1 MKLADYLPEVPKMA
15 AQMGKLGSQIDIF
28 NDLLLNKSA
37 GDTGS
42 GPTFGVDYIV
52 NTYVR
57 NQLAYRKQ
65 LIQDLQTIAYTVE
78 ELRAPILHITG
89 EVFRRGIKFEP
100 IKENPDP
107 KQLNRL
113 KKFMDDCNLFDQG
126 LEEVLRQF
134 HWDLNTVDD
143 AFIYF
148 AKEYYDAGDKKLR
161 SRVTEIRR
169 INPALIEFDLD
180 ETGLPKNSHFFCPI
194 HREKITQVPAEC
206 DEEKCDQEK
215 QPAMYRYLYRTE
227 VHYFLDSEIVHLSKF
242 NPTETYGWSPILT
255 IFEKALTLIGM
266 DRNLYRYFFERKVPA
281 SMVMVT
287 TDDPESLKREREALA
302 ARTRQDPNYIPMIA
316 VSSRT
321 NRGRVDMVR
330 LFHTLQEMD
339 YLPVRAEIRE
349 RVSAVYGVSPVW
361 QGAPDSFGG
370 LTQQTSQLT
379 VMSRVVERDQR
390 QIMEKVFPSI
400 LNNFGITDY
409 TLVLPNPE
417 EKAEATRIAQS
428 QQKSAIA
435 QQLLNMGFDVK
446 LKDNDV
452 SISDI
457 DFLVG
462 GEPVPTA
469 KLQGEQQA
477 LALEQAE
484 QQAAMQEAMMK
495 QQAEGG
501 GEEGEEAAEGGGEEA
516 AEGGGEEEGEIPIEG
531 SMEKAV
537 TDVPERIANLNT
549 AVPRGKQNIEKT
561 IPTSQRKFQGRMGG
575 ITPDHNDKTPLEERD
590 IEDYMETRERKAEDR
605 AFGLTETSTWID
617 SLADQGYAYPIIK
630 EVSSNGQ
637 QVWFANN
644 GEEYVGNL
652 TGTGVDKIQKAYFG
666 NPVFSDVGGK
676 KPLGEAYTS
685 ETGDGT
691 SKAKAEDVSRYT
703 PEELKNLID
712 DEEDD

>member
-1 MKLADYLPEVPKMA
+1 MKLGDYLPEVPEMA
-15 AQMGKLGSQIDIF
+15 KTMGQLGSQIDIF
-28 NDLLLNKSA
+28 NDMMLNKAA

-65 LIQDLQTIAYTVE
+65 LIQDLQTVAYTAE

-89 EVFRRGIKFEP
+89 EVFRRGIQFEP
-100 IKENPDP
+100 TVENPDNS
-107 KQLNRL
+107 QLDRIKEFL
-113 KKFMDDCNLFDQG
+113 DDCNVFDQG

-134 HWDLNTVDD
+134 HWDMNTVDD
-143 AFIYF
+143 AFLYF
-148 AKEYYDAGDKKLR
+148 SKEYYDSGDGKLR

-194 HREKITQVPAEC
+194 HREQITEKPDTC
-206 DEEKCDQEK
+206 PEEKCEQQM

-266 DRNLYRYFFERKVPA
+266 DRNLYRYFFERKMPA

-302 ARTRQDPNYIPMIA
+302 AKTRQDPNYIPMIA

-349 RVSAVYGVSPVW
+349 RVAAIWGVAPMW

-379 VMSRVVERDQR
+379 VMGRVVERDQR
-390 QIMEKVFPSI
+390 QIMEKIFPAI
-400 LNNFGITDY
+400 LDNFGITDWKM
-409 TLVLPNPE
+409 VLLNPE

-428 QQKSAIA
+428 QQKAAIA
-435 QQLLNMGFDVK
+435 AQMLNMGFDVK
-446 LKDNDV
+446 LKGNEVAIDEL
-452 SISDI
+452 
-457 DFLVG
+457 DFLVT

-469 KLQGEQQA
+469 RLQGEQQA
-477 LALEQAE
+477 LQLEAAE
-484 QQAAMQEAMMK
+484 QQAAQQEAMMDMQQEQ
-495 QQAEGG
+495 QQAGGEAGG
-501 GEEGEEAAEGGGEEA
+501 GEAPEEQAPQEEDDD
-516 AEGGGEEEGEIPIEG
+516 EG
-531 SMEKAV
+531 SQEEPVEKS
-537 TDVPERIANLNT
+537 VPDT
-549 AVPRGKQNIEKT
+549 PRGFENIESKN
-561 IPTSQRKFQGRMGG
+561 IKN
-575 ITPDHNDKTPLEERD
+575 PDL
-590 IEDYMETRERKAEDR
+590 RKAT
-605 AFGLTETSTWID
+605 LTSTWID
-617 SLADQGYAYPIIK
+617 SLSDQGYAYPIIK
-630 EVSSNGQ
+630 QVSPNGQ
-637 QVWFANN
+637 QIWFSNG
-644 GEEYVGNL
+644 GEEFVGNL
-652 TGTGVDKIQKAYFG
+652 TGTGIDRIAKAYFG
-666 NPVFSDVGGK
+666 NPVFSEVGGK
-676 KPLGEAYTS
+676 KPLTDAYTGES
-685 ETGDGT
+685 GDGT
-691 SKAKAEDVSRYT
+691 SKPKAVNVER
-703 PEELKNLID
+703 ID
-712 DEEDD
+712 DEDDD

>member
-1 MKLADYLPEVPKMA
+1 MKLGDYLPEVPEMA
-15 AQMGKLGSQIDIF
+15 KQMGQLGSQMEIF
-28 NDLLLNKSA
+28 NDLMLNKAA

-65 LIQDLQTIAYTVE
+65 LIQDLQTVAYTAE

-89 EVFRRGIKFEP
+89 EVFRRGIQFEP
-100 IKENPDP
+100 TVENPDES
-107 KQLNRL
+107 QLNRL
-113 KKFMDDCNLFDQG
+113 KEFMDDCNVFDQG

-143 AFIYF
+143 AFLYF

-194 HREKITQVPAEC
+194 HREQIKESPEDCPAEDC
-206 DEEKCDQEK
+206 EQKM

-266 DRNLYRYFFERKVPA
+266 DRNLYRYFFERKMPA

-302 ARTRQDPNYIPMIA
+302 AKTRQDPNYIPMIA

-349 RVSAVYGVSPVW
+349 RVSAIWGVSPMW
-361 QGAPDSFGG
+361 QGAPDNFGG
-370 LTQQTSQLT
+370 LSQQTAQLT
-379 VMSRVVERDQR
+379 VMGRVVERDQR
-390 QIMEKVFPSI
+390 QITEKIFPSI
-400 LNNFGITDY
+400 LSNFGITDWK
-409 TLVLPNPE
+409 LVLPNPE

-428 QQKSAIA
+428 QQRAAIA
-435 QQLLNMGFDVK
+435 QQMLTMGFDVQ
-446 LKDNDV
+446 LKGNK
-452 SISDI
+452 IGI
-457 DFLVG
+457 DDLDFIVT
-462 GEPVPTA
+462 GEAVPTA
-469 KLQGEQQA
+469 KLAGEQQA

-484 QQAAMQEAMMK
+484 QQAAMQEAMMEQ
-495 QQAEGG
+495 QQAGG
-501 GEEGEEAAEGGGEEA
+501 GEEGVEEAPPEEVPV
-516 AEGGGEEEGEIPIEG
+516 EN
-531 SMEKAV
+531 AV
-537 TDVPERIANLNT
+537 TDIPERIANIES
-549 AVPRGKQNIEKT
+549 KNIKN
-561 IPTSQRKFQGRMGG
+561 
-575 ITPDHNDKTPLEERD
+575 PDL
-590 IEDYMETRERKAEDR
+590 RKA
-605 AFGLTETSTWID
+605 TTTSTWID
-617 SLADQGYAYPIIK
+617 SLSDQGYSFPIIK
-630 EVSSNGQ
+630 QISPDGQ
-637 QVWFANN
+637 HIWFSNN
-644 GEEYVGNL
+644 GEDYTGNL
-652 TGTGVDKIQKAYFG
+652 SGTGVDKIEKAYFG
-666 NPVFSDVGGK
+666 NPVSSEVGGK
-676 KPLGEAYTS
+676 KPLSDAYTA

-691 SKAKAEDVSRYT
+691 SKPKAVDVS
-703 PEELKNLID
+703 ED
-712 DEEDD
+712 EDD

>member
-1 MKLADYLPEVPKMA
+1 MKLGDYLPEVPEMA
-15 AQMGKLGSQIDIF
+15 KSMGKLGSQIDMF
-28 NDLLLNKSA
+28 GDMMELSKAA

-65 LIQDLQTIAYTVE
+65 LIQDLQTVAYTCE
-78 ELRAPILHITG
+78 ELRAPIMHITG
-89 EVFRRGIKFEP
+89 EVFRRGIEFEP
-100 IKENPDP
+100 LKEDPDES
-107 KQLNRL
+107 QLDRL
-113 KKFMDDCNLFDQG
+113 KEFLDDCNVFDQG

-143 AFIYF
+143 AFLYF
-148 AKEYYDAGDKKLR
+148 AKEYYDGGDGKLT

-194 HREKITQVPAEC
+194 HREQIKESPEEC
-206 DEEKCDQEK
+206 PEEDCKQTL

-227 VHYFLDSEIVHLSKF
+227 VHYFLDTEIVHLSKF

-266 DRNLYRYFFERKVPA
+266 DRNLYRYFFERKMPA

-302 ARTRQDPNYIPMIA
+302 AKTRQDPNYIPMIA

-349 RVSAVYGVSPVW
+349 RVSAIYGVSPVF

-370 LTQQTSQLT
+370 LTQQTLQLT

-390 QIMEKVFPSI
+390 QIMEKIFGAIVD
-400 LNNFGITDY
+400 NFGITDFKM
-409 TLVLPNPE
+409 VLPNPE

-428 QQKSAIA
+428 QQRAAIA
-435 QQLLNMGFDVK
+435 AQMLNMGFDVVLNGNK
-446 LKDNDV
+446 LK
-452 SISDI
+452 I
-457 DFLVG
+457 DELDFVVTG
-462 GEPVPTA
+462 DAVPTA

-477 LALEQAE
+477 LQLEQLE
-484 QQAAMQEAMMK
+484 QQAAQQQAMMEMQQ
-495 QQAEGG
+495 QQASAPPE
-501 GEEGEEAAEGGGEEA
+501 
-516 AEGGGEEEGEIPIEG
+516 EEEGGADVDDRIPEEEDDETG
-531 SMEKAV
+531 SREVPVENAV
-537 TDVPERIANLNT
+537 TDIPERIANIES
-549 AVPRGKQNIEKT
+549 KNIKNPEL
-561 IPTSQRKFQGRMGG
+561 RKGV
-575 ITPDHNDKTPLEERD
+575 T
-590 IEDYMETRERKAEDR
+590 
-605 AFGLTETSTWID
+605 TSTWID
-617 SLADQGYAYPIIK
+617 SLAEQGYQFPIIK
-630 EVSSNGQ
+630 EVSADGRQIWFSNG
-637 QVWFANN
+637 

-652 TGTGVDKIQKAYFG
+652 GGSGINNIEKAYFG
-666 NPVFSDVGGK
+666 NPVFSEAGGK
-676 KPLGEAYTS
+676 KYIGDQYQYES
-685 ETGDGT
+685 GDGS
-691 SKAKAEDVSRYT
+691 SKPKAVNVERH
-703 PEELKNLID
+703 D
-712 DEEDD
+712 DEDDD

>member
-1 MKLADYLPEVPKMA
+1 MKLGDYLPEVPEMA
-15 AQMGKLGSQIDIF
+15 KSMGRLGSQIDMF
-28 NDLLLNKSA
+28 GDMMELSKAA

-65 LIQDLQTIAYTVE
+65 LIQDLQTVAYTCE
-78 ELRAPILHITG
+78 ELRAPIMHITG
-89 EVFRRGIKFEP
+89 EVFRRGIEFEP
-100 IKENPDP
+100 LKEDPDES
-107 KQLNRL
+107 QLDRL
-113 KKFMDDCNLFDQG
+113 KEFLDDCNVFDQG

-143 AFIYF
+143 AFLYF
-148 AKEYYDAGDKKLR
+148 AKEYYDGGDGKLT

-194 HREKITQVPAEC
+194 HREQIKESPEEC
-206 DEEKCDQEK
+206 PEEDCKQTL

-227 VHYFLDSEIVHLSKF
+227 VHYFLDTEIVHLSKF

-266 DRNLYRYFFERKVPA
+266 DRNLYRYFFERKMPA

-302 ARTRQDPNYIPMIA
+302 AKTRQDPNYIPMIA

-349 RVSAVYGVSPVW
+349 RVSAIYGVSPVF

-370 LTQQTSQLT
+370 LTQQTLQLT

-390 QIMEKVFPSI
+390 QIMEKIFGAIVD
-400 LNNFGITDY
+400 NFGITDFKM
-409 TLVLPNPE
+409 VLPNPE

-428 QQKSAIA
+428 QQRAAIA
-435 QQLLNMGFDVK
+435 AQMLNMGFDVVLNGNK
-446 LKDNDV
+446 LK
-452 SISDI
+452 I
-457 DFLVG
+457 DELDFVVTG
-462 GEPVPTA
+462 DAVPTA

-477 LALEQAE
+477 LQLEQLE
-484 QQAAMQEAMMK
+484 QQAAQQQAMMEMQQ
-495 QQAEGG
+495 QQASAPPE
-501 GEEGEEAAEGGGEEA
+501 
-516 AEGGGEEEGEIPIEG
+516 EEEGGADADDRIPEEEDDETG
-531 SMEKAV
+531 SREVPVENAV
-537 TDVPERIANLNT
+537 TDIPERIANIES
-549 AVPRGKQNIEKT
+549 KNIKN
-561 IPTSQRKFQGRMGG
+561 PDLRKGV
-575 ITPDHNDKTPLEERD
+575 T
-590 IEDYMETRERKAEDR
+590 
-605 AFGLTETSTWID
+605 TSTWID
-617 SLADQGYAYPIIK
+617 SLADQGYQFPIIK
-630 EVSSNGQ
+630 EVSADGRQIWFSNG
-637 QVWFANN
+637 

-652 TGTGVDKIQKAYFG
+652 GGSGINNIEKAYFG
-666 NPVFSDVGGK
+666 NPVFSEAGGK
-676 KPLGEAYTS
+676 KYIGDQYQYES
-685 ETGDGT
+685 GDGS
-691 SKAKAEDVSRYT
+691 SKPKAVNVERH
-703 PEELKNLID
+703 D
-712 DEEDD
+712 DEDDD

>member
-1 MKLADYLPEVPKMA
+1 MKLGEYLPEVPEMA
-15 AQMGKLGSQIDIF
+15 KSMGKLGSQIDMF
-28 NDLLLNKSA
+28 GDMMELSKAA

-65 LIQDLQTIAYTVE
+65 LIQDLQTVAYTCE
-78 ELRAPILHITG
+78 ELRAPIMHITG
-89 EVFRRGIKFEP
+89 EVFRRGIEFEP
-100 IKENPDP
+100 LKEDPDESQLDRIKLFLE
-107 KQLNRL
+107 
-113 KKFMDDCNLFDQG
+113 DCNVFDQG

-143 AFIYF
+143 AFLYF
-148 AKEYYDAGDKKLR
+148 AKEYYDGGDGKLT

-194 HREKITQVPAEC
+194 HREQIKESPEEC
-206 DEEKCDQEK
+206 PEEDCKQTL

-227 VHYFLDSEIVHLSKF
+227 VHYFLDTEIVHLSKF

-266 DRNLYRYFFERKVPA
+266 DRNLYRYFFERKMPA

-302 ARTRQDPNYIPMIA
+302 AKTRQDPNYIPMIA

-349 RVSAVYGVSPVW
+349 RVSAIYGVSPVF

-370 LTQQTSQLT
+370 LTQQTLQLT

-390 QIMEKVFPSI
+390 QIMEKIFGAIVD
-400 LNNFGITDY
+400 NFGITDFKM
-409 TLVLPNPE
+409 VLPNPE

-428 QQKSAIA
+428 QQRAAIA
-435 QQLLNMGFDVK
+435 NQMLNMGFDVALNGNK
-446 LKDNDV
+446 LKIDELDFVV
-452 SISDI
+452 SGDA
-457 DFLVG
+457 
-462 GEPVPTA
+462 VPTA

-484 QQAAMQEAMMK
+484 MQVAQAQAMQEM
-495 QQAEGG
+495 QAEQAGQ
-501 GEEGEEAAEGGGEEA
+501 EAGQEA
-516 AEGGGEEEGEIPIEG
+516 PQEQGTDEMPKDENPEEEGSREEPIEN
-531 SMEKAV
+531 AV
-537 TDVPERIANLNT
+537 TDIPERIANIES
-549 AVPRGKQNIEKT
+549 KNIKN
-561 IPTSQRKFQGRMGG
+561 PDLRKGV
-575 ITPDHNDKTPLEERD
+575 T
-590 IEDYMETRERKAEDR
+590 
-605 AFGLTETSTWID
+605 TSTWID
-617 SLADQGYAYPIIK
+617 SLAEQGYQFPIIK
-630 EVSSNGQ
+630 EVSADGRQIWFSNG
-637 QVWFANN
+637 

-652 TGTGVDKIQKAYFG
+652 GGSGINNIEKAYFG
-666 NPVFSDVGGK
+666 NPVFSEAGGK
-676 KPLGEAYTS
+676 KYVGDQYQYES
-685 ETGDGT
+685 GDGS
-691 SKAKAEDVSRYT
+691 SKPKAVNVERY
-703 PEELKNLID
+703 D
-712 DEEDD
+712 DEDDD

>member
-1 MKLADYLPEVPKMA
+1 MKLGDYLPEVPEMA
-15 AQMGKLGSQIDIF
+15 KTMGQLGSQIDIF
-28 NDLLLNKSA
+28 NDVMLNKAA

-65 LIQDLQTIAYTVE
+65 LIQDLQTVAYTAE

-89 EVFRRGIKFEP
+89 EVFRRGIQFEP
-100 IKENPDP
+100 TVENPDDS
-107 KQLNRL
+107 QLDRIKEFL
-113 KKFMDDCNLFDQG
+113 DDCNVFDQG

-134 HWDLNTVDD
+134 HWDMNTVDD
-143 AFIYF
+143 AFLYF
-148 AKEYYDAGDKKLR
+148 SKEYYDAGDGKLR

-194 HREKITQVPAEC
+194 HREQIKESPEEC
-206 DEEKCDQEK
+206 PEENCEQKM

-266 DRNLYRYFFERKVPA
+266 DRNLYRYFFERKMPA

-302 ARTRQDPNYIPMIA
+302 AKTRQDPNYIPMIA

-349 RVSAVYGVSPVW
+349 RVAAIWGVAPMW

-379 VMSRVVERDQR
+379 VMGRVVERDQR
-390 QIMEKVFPSI
+390 QIMEKVFPA
-400 LNNFGITDY
+400 LLDNFGVTDWKM
-409 TLVLPNPE
+409 VLPNPE

-428 QQKSAIA
+428 QQKAAIA
-435 QQLLNMGFDVK
+435 QQMLGMGFDVK
-446 LKDNDV
+446 LKGNELKIDDL
-452 SISDI
+452 
-457 DFLVG
+457 DFLIS
-462 GEPVPTA
+462 GEAVPTA
-469 KLQGEQQA
+469 KLAGEQQA

-484 QQAAMQEAMMK
+484 QQAAQQEAMMEQA
-495 QQAEGG
+495 QQQ
-501 GEEGEEAAEGGGEEA
+501 AAEGGGEEA
-516 AEGGGEEEGEIPIEG
+516 PPEEAPPEEGSQEVPIEN
-531 SMEKAV
+531 AV
-537 TDVPERIANLNT
+537 TDIPERIANIES
-549 AVPRGKQNIEKT
+549 KNIKNPELKKSVT
-561 IPTSQRKFQGRMGG
+561 
-575 ITPDHNDKTPLEERD
+575 
-590 IEDYMETRERKAEDR
+590 
-605 AFGLTETSTWID
+605 TSTWID
-617 SLADQGYAYPIIK
+617 SLSDQGYQFPIIK
-630 EVSSNGQ
+630 QISPDGQ
-637 QVWFANN
+637 QVWFSNN

-652 TGTGVDKIQKAYFG
+652 SGTGVEKIEKAYFG
-666 NPVFSDVGGK
+666 NPVFSEAGGK
-676 KPLGEAYTS
+676 KYYSDAYTGES
-685 ETGDGT
+685 GDGT
-691 SKAKAEDVSRYT
+691 SKPKAVNVERY
-703 PEELKNLID
+703 D
-712 DEEDD
+712 DEDDD

>member
-1 MKLADYLPEVPKMA
+1 MKLGDYLPEVPEMA
-15 AQMGKLGSQIDIF
+15 KSMGKLGSQIDMF
-28 NDLLLNKSA
+28 GDMMELSKAA

-65 LIQDLQTIAYTVE
+65 LIQDLQTVAYTCE
-78 ELRAPILHITG
+78 ELRAPIMHITG
-89 EVFRRGIKFEP
+89 EVFRRGIEFEP
-100 IKENPDP
+100 LKEDPDES
-107 KQLNRL
+107 QLDRL
-113 KKFMDDCNLFDQG
+113 KEFLDDCNVFDQG

-143 AFIYF
+143 AFLYF
-148 AKEYYDAGDKKLR
+148 AKEYYDGGDGKLT

-194 HREKITQVPAEC
+194 HREQIKESPEEC
-206 DEEKCDQEK
+206 PEEDCKQTL

-227 VHYFLDSEIVHLSKF
+227 VHYFLDTEIVHLSKF

-266 DRNLYRYFFERKVPA
+266 DRNLYRYFFERKMPA

-302 ARTRQDPNYIPMIA
+302 AKTRQDPNYIPMIA

-349 RVSAVYGVSPVW
+349 RVSAIYGVSPVF

-370 LTQQTSQLT
+370 LTQQTLQLT

-390 QIMEKVFPSI
+390 QIMEKIFGAIVD
-400 LNNFGITDY
+400 NFGITDFKM
-409 TLVLPNPE
+409 VLPNPE

-428 QQKSAIA
+428 QQRAAIA
-435 QQLLNMGFDVK
+435 AQMLNMGFDVVLNGNK
-446 LKDNDV
+446 LK
-452 SISDI
+452 I
-457 DFLVG
+457 DELDFVVTG
-462 GEPVPTA
+462 DAVPTA

-477 LALEQAE
+477 LQLEQLE
-484 QQAAMQEAMMK
+484 QQAAQQQAMMEMQQ
-495 QQAEGG
+495 QQASAPPE
-501 GEEGEEAAEGGGEEA
+501 
-516 AEGGGEEEGEIPIEG
+516 EEEGGADADDRIPEEEDDETG
-531 SMEKAV
+531 SREVPVENAV
-537 TDVPERIANLNT
+537 TDIPERIANIES
-549 AVPRGKQNIEKT
+549 KNIKNPEL
-561 IPTSQRKFQGRMGG
+561 RKGV
-575 ITPDHNDKTPLEERD
+575 T
-590 IEDYMETRERKAEDR
+590 
-605 AFGLTETSTWID
+605 TSTWID
-617 SLADQGYAYPIIK
+617 SLAEQGYQFPIIK
-630 EVSSNGQ
+630 EVSADGRQIWFSNG
-637 QVWFANN
+637 

-652 TGTGVDKIQKAYFG
+652 GGSGINNIEKAYFG
-666 NPVFSDVGGK
+666 NPVFSEAGGK
-676 KPLGEAYTS
+676 KYIGDQYQYES
-685 ETGDGT
+685 GDGS
-691 SKAKAEDVSRYT
+691 SKPKAVNVERH
-703 PEELKNLID
+703 D
-712 DEEDD
+712 DEDDD

>member
-1 MKLADYLPEVPKMA
+1 MKLGDYLPEVPEMA
-15 AQMGKLGSQIDIF
+15 KTMGQLGSQIDIF
-28 NDLLLNKSA
+28 NDVMLNKAA

-65 LIQDLQTIAYTVE
+65 LIQDLQTVAYTAE

-89 EVFRRGIKFEP
+89 EVFRRGIQFEP
-100 IKENPDP
+100 TVENPDDS
-107 KQLNRL
+107 QLDRIKEFL
-113 KKFMDDCNLFDQG
+113 DDCNVFDQG

-134 HWDLNTVDD
+134 HWDMNTVDD
-143 AFIYF
+143 AFLYF
-148 AKEYYDAGDKKLR
+148 SKEYYDAGDGKLR

-194 HREKITQVPAEC
+194 HREQIKESPEEC
-206 DEEKCDQEK
+206 PEEKCEQK
-215 QPAMYRYLYRTE
+215 MQPAMYRYLYRTE

-266 DRNLYRYFFERKVPA
+266 DRNLYRYFFERKMPA

-302 ARTRQDPNYIPMIA
+302 AKTRQDPNYIPMIA

-349 RVSAVYGVSPVW
+349 RVAAIWGVAPMW

-379 VMSRVVERDQR
+379 VMGRVVERDQR
-390 QIMEKVFPSI
+390 QIMEKVFPA
-400 LNNFGITDY
+400 LLDNFGVTDWKM
-409 TLVLPNPE
+409 VLPNPE

-428 QQKSAIA
+428 QQKAAIA
-435 QQLLNMGFDVK
+435 QQMLGMGFDVK
-446 LKDNDV
+446 LKGNELKIDDL
-452 SISDI
+452 
-457 DFLVG
+457 DFLIS
-462 GEPVPTA
+462 GEAVPTA
-469 KLQGEQQA
+469 KLAGEQQA

-484 QQAAMQEAMMK
+484 QQAAQQEAMMEQA
-495 QQAEGG
+495 QQ
-501 GEEGEEAAEGGGEEA
+501 EAAEGGGEEA
-516 AEGGGEEEGEIPIEG
+516 PPEEAPPEEGSQEVPIEN
-531 SMEKAV
+531 AV
-537 TDVPERIANLNT
+537 TDIPERIANIES
-549 AVPRGKQNIEKT
+549 KNIKNPELKK
-561 IPTSQRKFQGRMGG
+561 SVM
-575 ITPDHNDKTPLEERD
+575 
-590 IEDYMETRERKAEDR
+590 
-605 AFGLTETSTWID
+605 TSTWID
-617 SLADQGYAYPIIK
+617 SLSDQGYQFPIIK
-630 EVSSNGQ
+630 QISPDGQ
-637 QVWFANN
+637 QMWFSNN

-652 TGTGVDKIQKAYFG
+652 SGTGVEKIAKAYFG
-666 NPVFSDVGGK
+666 NPVFSEAGGK
-676 KPLGEAYTS
+676 KYYSDAYTGES
-685 ETGDGT
+685 GDGT
-691 SKAKAEDVSRYT
+691 SKPKAVNVERY
-703 PEELKNLID
+703 D
-712 DEEDD
+712 DEDDD

>member
-1 MKLADYLPEVPKMA
+1 MKLGDYLPEVPEMA
-15 AQMGKLGSQIDIF
+15 KTMGQLGSQIDIF
-28 NDLLLNKSA
+28 NDVMLNKAA

-65 LIQDLQTIAYTVE
+65 LIQDLQTVAYTAE

-89 EVFRRGIKFEP
+89 EVFRRGIQFEP
-100 IKENPDP
+100 TVENPDDS
-107 KQLNRL
+107 QLDRIKEFL
-113 KKFMDDCNLFDQG
+113 DDCNVFDQG

-134 HWDLNTVDD
+134 HWDMNTVDD
-143 AFIYF
+143 AFLYF
-148 AKEYYDAGDKKLR
+148 SKEYYDAGDGKLR

-194 HREKITQVPAEC
+194 HREQIKESPEEC
-206 DEEKCDQEK
+206 PEEKCEQEM

-266 DRNLYRYFFERKVPA
+266 DRNLYRYFFERKMPA

-287 TDDPESLKREREALA
+287 TDDPESLKRERESLA
-302 ARTRQDPNYIPMIA
+302 AKTRQDPNYIPMIA

-349 RVSAVYGVSPVW
+349 RVAAIWGVAPMW

-379 VMSRVVERDQR
+379 VMGRVVERDQR
-390 QIMEKVFPSI
+390 QIMEKVFPA
-400 LNNFGITDY
+400 LLDNFGVTDWKM
-409 TLVLPNPE
+409 VLPNPE

-428 QQKSAIA
+428 QQKAAIA
-435 QQLLNMGFDVK
+435 QQMLGMGFDVK
-446 LKDNDV
+446 LKGNELKIDDL
-452 SISDI
+452 
-457 DFLVG
+457 DFLIS
-462 GEPVPTA
+462 GEAVPTA
-469 KLQGEQQA
+469 KLAGEQQA

-484 QQAAMQEAMMK
+484 QQAAQQEAMMEQA
-495 QQAEGG
+495 QQ
-501 GEEGEEAAEGGGEEA
+501 EAAEGGGEEA
-516 AEGGGEEEGEIPIEG
+516 PPEEAPPEEGSQEVPIEN
-531 SMEKAV
+531 AV
-537 TDVPERIANLNT
+537 TDIPERIANIES
-549 AVPRGKQNIEKT
+549 KNIKNPELKKSVT
-561 IPTSQRKFQGRMGG
+561 
-575 ITPDHNDKTPLEERD
+575 
-590 IEDYMETRERKAEDR
+590 
-605 AFGLTETSTWID
+605 TSTWID
-617 SLADQGYAYPIIK
+617 SLSDQGYQFPIIK
-630 EVSSNGQ
+630 QISPDGQ
-637 QVWFANN
+637 QVWFSNN

-652 TGTGVDKIQKAYFG
+652 SGTGVEKIEKAYFG
-666 NPVFSDVGGK
+666 NPVFSEAGGK
-676 KPLGEAYTS
+676 KYYSDAYTGES
-685 ETGDGT
+685 GDGT
-691 SKAKAEDVSRYT
+691 SKPKAVNVERY
-703 PEELKNLID
+703 D
-712 DEEDD
+712 DEDDD

>member
-1 MKLADYLPEVPKMA
+1 MKLGDYLPEVPEMA
-15 AQMGKLGSQIDIF
+15 KSMGKLGSQIDMF
-28 NDLLLNKSA
+28 GDMMELSKAA

-65 LIQDLQTIAYTVE
+65 LIQDLQTVAYTCE
-78 ELRAPILHITG
+78 ELRAPIMHITG

-100 IKENPDP
+100 LVEEPDES
-107 KQLNRL
+107 QLERINEFL
-113 KKFMDDCNLFDQG
+113 DDCNVFDQG

-143 AFIYF
+143 AFLYF
-148 AKEYYDAGDKKLR
+148 SKEYYDNGDGTLR

-194 HREKITQVPAEC
+194 HREQIKESPDPCPEDGCEQTL
-206 DEEKCDQEK
+206 

-227 VHYFLDSEIVHLSKF
+227 VHYFLDTEIVHLSKF

-266 DRNLYRYFFERKVPA
+266 DRNLYRYFFERKMPA

-302 ARTRQDPNYIPMIA
+302 AKTRQDPNYIPMIA

-349 RVSAVYGVSPVW
+349 RVAAIWGVAPMW

-379 VMSRVVERDQR
+379 VMGRVVERDQR
-390 QIMEKVFPSI
+390 QIMEKVFPA
-400 LNNFGITDY
+400 LLDNFGVTDWKM
-409 TLVLPNPE
+409 VLPNPE

-428 QQKSAIA
+428 QQKAAIA
-435 QQLLNMGFDVK
+435 QQMLGMGFDVK
-446 LKDNDV
+446 LKGNELKIDDL
-452 SISDI
+452 
-457 DFLVG
+457 DFLIS
-462 GEPVPTA
+462 GEAVPTA
-469 KLQGEQQA
+469 KLAGEQQA

-484 QQAAMQEAMMK
+484 QQAAQQEAMMEQA
-495 QQAEGG
+495 QQ
-501 GEEGEEAAEGGGEEA
+501 EAAEGGGEEA
-516 AEGGGEEEGEIPIEG
+516 PPEEAPPEEGSQEVPIEN
-531 SMEKAV
+531 AV
-537 TDVPERIANLNT
+537 TDIPERIANIES
-549 AVPRGKQNIEKT
+549 KNIKNPELKK
-561 IPTSQRKFQGRMGG
+561 SVM
-575 ITPDHNDKTPLEERD
+575 
-590 IEDYMETRERKAEDR
+590 
-605 AFGLTETSTWID
+605 TSTWID
-617 SLADQGYAYPIIK
+617 SLSDQGYQFPIIK
-630 EVSSNGQ
+630 QISPDGQ
-637 QVWFANN
+637 QVWFSNN

-652 TGTGVDKIQKAYFG
+652 SGTGVEKIEKAYFG
-666 NPVFSDVGGK
+666 NPVFSEAGGK
-676 KPLGEAYTS
+676 KYYSDAYTGES
-685 ETGDGT
+685 GDGT
-691 SKAKAEDVSRYT
+691 SKPKAVNVERY
-703 PEELKNLID
+703 D
-712 DEEDD
+712 DEDDD

>member
-1 MKLADYLPEVPKMA
+1 MKLGEYLPEVPEMA
-15 AQMGKLGSQIDIF
+15 KSMGKLGSQIDMF
-28 NDLLLNKSA
+28 GDMMELSKAA

-65 LIQDLQTIAYTVE
+65 LIQDLQTVAYTCE
-78 ELRAPILHITG
+78 ELRAPIMHITG
-89 EVFRRGIKFEP
+89 EVFRRGIEFEP
-100 IKENPDP
+100 TKEDPDESQLERIKSF
-107 KQLNRL
+107 L
-113 KKFMDDCNLFDQG
+113 DDCNVFDQG

-143 AFIYF
+143 AFLYF
-148 AKEYYDAGDKKLR
+148 AKEYYDGGDGKLT

-194 HREKITQVPAEC
+194 HREQIKESPEEC
-206 DEEKCDQEK
+206 PEEDCKQTL

-227 VHYFLDSEIVHLSKF
+227 VHYFLDTEIVHLSKF

-266 DRNLYRYFFERKVPA
+266 DRNLYRYFFERKMPA

-302 ARTRQDPNYIPMIA
+302 AKTRQDPNYIPMIA

-349 RVSAVYGVSPVW
+349 RVSAIYGVSPVF

-370 LTQQTSQLT
+370 LTQQTLQLT

-390 QIMEKVFPSI
+390 QIMEKIFGAIVD
-400 LNNFGITDY
+400 NFGITDFKM
-409 TLVLPNPE
+409 VLPNPE

-428 QQKSAIA
+428 QQRAAIA
-435 QQLLNMGFDVK
+435 NQMLNMGFDVALNGNK
-446 LKDNDV
+446 LKIDELDFVV
-452 SISDI
+452 SGDA
-457 DFLVG
+457 
-462 GEPVPTA
+462 VPTA

-484 QQAAMQEAMMK
+484 MQVAQAQAMQEM
-495 QQAEGG
+495 QAEQAGQ
-501 GEEGEEAAEGGGEEA
+501 EAGQEA
-516 AEGGGEEEGEIPIEG
+516 PQEQGTDEMPKDENPEEEGSREEPIEN
-531 SMEKAV
+531 AV
-537 TDVPERIANLNT
+537 TDIPERIANIES
-549 AVPRGKQNIEKT
+549 KNIKN
-561 IPTSQRKFQGRMGG
+561 PDLRKGV
-575 ITPDHNDKTPLEERD
+575 T
-590 IEDYMETRERKAEDR
+590 
-605 AFGLTETSTWID
+605 TSTWID
-617 SLADQGYAYPIIK
+617 SLAEQGYQFPIIK
-630 EVSSNGQ
+630 EVSADGRQIWFSNG
-637 QVWFANN
+637 

-652 TGTGVDKIQKAYFG
+652 GGSGINNIEKAYFG
-666 NPVFSDVGGK
+666 NPVFSEAGGK
-676 KPLGEAYTS
+676 KYVGDQYQYES
-685 ETGDGT
+685 GDGS
-691 SKAKAEDVSRYT
+691 SKPKAVNVERY
-703 PEELKNLID
+703 D
-712 DEEDD
+712 DEDDD

>member
-1 MKLADYLPEVPKMA
+1 MKIGDYLPEVPEMA
-15 AQMGKLGSQIDIF
+15 KQMGQLGSQMEIF
-28 NDLLLNKSA
+28 NDLILNKAA

-65 LIQDLQTIAYTVE
+65 LIQDLQTVAYTAE

-89 EVFRRGIKFEP
+89 EVFRRGIQFEP
-100 IKENPDP
+100 TVESPDD
-107 KQLNRL
+107 KQLDRL
-113 KKFMDDCNLFDQG
+113 KKFMDDCNVFDQG

-143 AFIYF
+143 AFLYF
-148 AKEYYDAGDKKLR
+148 AKEYYDSGDGKLR

-194 HREKITQVPAEC
+194 HREKISESPDECPADDCEQ
-206 DEEKCDQEK
+206 KT

-266 DRNLYRYFFERKVPA
+266 DRNLYRYFFERKMPA

-287 TDDPESLKREREALA
+287 TDDPESLKRERESLA
-302 ARTRQDPNYIPMIA
+302 AKTRQDPNYIPMIA

-349 RVSAVYGVSPVW
+349 RVAAIWGVSPAW

-379 VMSRVVERDQR
+379 VMGRVVERDQR
-390 QIMEKVFPSI
+390 QIMEKIFPAI
-400 LNNFGITDY
+400 LSNFGITDWKII
-409 TLVLPNPE
+409 LPNPE

-428 QQKSAIA
+428 QQRAAIA
-435 QQLLNMGFDVK
+435 QQMLGMGFDVQ
-446 LKDNDV
+446 LKGNQLK
-452 SISDI
+452 I
-457 DFLVG
+457 DDLDFIVG
-462 GEPVPTA
+462 GQPVPTA

-484 QQAAMQEAMMK
+484 QQAAMQEAMME
-495 QQAEGG
+495 QQAEQQATAEASGPPQEEGG
-501 GEEGEEAAEGGGEEA
+501 ISTEEGEEGEEEGSQEV
-516 AEGGGEEEGEIPIEG
+516 PIE
-531 SMEKAV
+531 
-537 TDVPERIANLNT
+537 N
-549 AVPRGKQNIEKT
+549 AVPDTPRGLENIESKN
-561 IPTSQRKFQGRMGG
+561 IKN
-575 ITPDHNDKTPLEERD
+575 PDL
-590 IEDYMETRERKAEDR
+590 RKA
-605 AFGLTETSTWID
+605 TSTSTWID
-617 SLADQGYAYPIIK
+617 SLSSQGYEYPIVKQI
-630 EVSSNGQ
+630 SPDGQ
-637 QVWFANN
+637 HIWFSNN
-644 GEEYVGNL
+644 GEDYTGNL
-652 TGTGVDKIQKAYFG
+652 SGTGVDRIAKAYFG
-666 NPVFSDVGGK
+666 NPVFSEAGGK
-676 KPLGEAYTS
+676 KLYGDGYTS
-685 ETGDGT
+685 ENGDGT
-691 SKAKAEDVSRYT
+691 SKNKAVDVS
-703 PEELKNLID
+703 ED
-712 DEEDD
+712 DEDD

>member
-1 MKLADYLPEVPKMA
+1 MKLGDYLPEVPEMA
-15 AQMGKLGSQIDIF
+15 KSMGKLGSQINMFEDMIE
-28 NDLLLNKSA
+28 LNKAA

-65 LIQDLQTIAYTVE
+65 LIQDLQTVAYTAE

-89 EVFRRGIKFEP
+89 EVFRRGIQFEP
-100 IKENPDP
+100 TKEDPDES
-107 KQLNRL
+107 QLERL
-113 KKFMDDCNLFDQG
+113 KKFLDDCNVFDQG

-134 HWDLNTVDD
+134 HWDMNTVDD
-143 AFIYF
+143 AFLYF
-148 AKEYYDAGDKKLR
+148 AKEYYDNGDGKLT

-194 HREKITQVPAEC
+194 HREQIKESPEDC
-206 DEEKCDQEK
+206 PEEKCK
-215 QPAMYRYLYRTE
+215 IKMQPAMYRYLYRTE
-227 VHYFLDSEIVHLSKF
+227 VHYFLDTEIVHLSKF

-266 DRNLYRYFFERKVPA
+266 DRNLYRYFFERKMPA

-302 ARTRQDPNYIPMIA
+302 AKTRQDPNYIPMIA

-349 RVSAVYGVSPVW
+349 RVAAIWGVAPMW

-379 VMSRVVERDQR
+379 VMGRVVERDQR
-390 QIMEKVFPSI
+390 QIMEKIFPAI
-400 LNNFGITDY
+400 LDNFGVTDY
-409 TLVLPNPE
+409 KMVLPNPE
-417 EKAEATRIAQS
+417 EKAESTRIAQS
-428 QQKSAIA
+428 QQKAAIA
-435 QQLLNMGFDVK
+435 QQMLNMGFEVA
-446 LKDNDV
+446 LKGNEV
-452 SISDI
+452 SVAEL
-457 DFLVG
+457 DFIIG
-462 GEPVPTA
+462 GSPVPTA

-477 LALEQAE
+477 LQLEQLE
-484 QQAAMQEAMMK
+484 QQAAQQQAMMDA
-495 QQAEGG
+495 QQEQQEGAPSEEEPV
-501 GEEGEEAAEGGGEEA
+501 EEGTEENPKDETPEGDQGSAEE
-516 AEGGGEEEGEIPIEG
+516 PV
-531 SMEKAV
+531 EKSV
-537 TDVPERIANLNT
+537 VDT
-549 AVPRGKQNIEKT
+549 PRGFENIESKNIKNPELKKSVT
-561 IPTSQRKFQGRMGG
+561 
-575 ITPDHNDKTPLEERD
+575 
-590 IEDYMETRERKAEDR
+590 
-605 AFGLTETSTWID
+605 TSTWID
-617 SLADQGYAYPIIK
+617 SLSDQGYQFPIIK
-630 EVSSNGQ
+630 QVSPNGE
-637 QVWFANN
+637 QVWFSNN

-652 TGTGVDKIQKAYFG
+652 SATGVDKIEKAYFG
-666 NPVFSDVGGK
+666 NPAFSEAGGK
-676 KPLGEAYTS
+676 KYFSDAYTA

-691 SKAKAEDVSRYT
+691 SKPKAVNVEQYDDDEDV
-703 PEELKNLID
+703 D
-712 DEEDD
+712 

>member
-1 MKLADYLPEVPKMA
+1 MKLGDYLPEVPEMA
-15 AQMGKLGSQIDIF
+15 KTMGQLGSQIDIF
-28 NDLLLNKSA
+28 NDVMLNKAA

-65 LIQDLQTIAYTVE
+65 LIQDLQTVAYTAE

-89 EVFRRGIKFEP
+89 EVFRRGIQFEP
-100 IKENPDP
+100 TVENPDDS
-107 KQLNRL
+107 QLDRIKEFL
-113 KKFMDDCNLFDQG
+113 DDCNVFDQG

-134 HWDLNTVDD
+134 HWDMNTVDD
-143 AFIYF
+143 AFLYF
-148 AKEYYDAGDKKLR
+148 SKEYYDAGDGKLR

-194 HREKITQVPAEC
+194 HREQIKESPEEC
-206 DEEKCDQEK
+206 PEEKCEQEM

-266 DRNLYRYFFERKVPA
+266 DRNLYRYFFERKMPA

-302 ARTRQDPNYIPMIA
+302 AKTRQDPNYIPMIA

-349 RVSAVYGVSPVW
+349 RVAAIWGVAPMW

-379 VMSRVVERDQR
+379 VMGRVVERDQR
-390 QIMEKVFPSI
+390 QIMEKVFPA
-400 LNNFGITDY
+400 LLDNFGVTDWKM
-409 TLVLPNPE
+409 VLPNPE

-428 QQKSAIA
+428 QQKAAIA
-435 QQLLNMGFDVK
+435 QQMLGMGFDVK
-446 LKDNDV
+446 LKGNELKIDDL
-452 SISDI
+452 
-457 DFLVG
+457 DFLIS
-462 GEPVPTA
+462 GEAVPTA
-469 KLQGEQQA
+469 KLAGEQQA

-484 QQAAMQEAMMK
+484 QQAAQQEAMMEQA
-495 QQAEGG
+495 QQ
-501 GEEGEEAAEGGGEEA
+501 EAAEGGGEEA
-516 AEGGGEEEGEIPIEG
+516 PPEEAPPEEGSQEVPIEN
-531 SMEKAV
+531 AV
-537 TDVPERIANLNT
+537 TDIPERIANIES
-549 AVPRGKQNIEKT
+549 KNIKNPELKK
-561 IPTSQRKFQGRMGG
+561 SVM
-575 ITPDHNDKTPLEERD
+575 
-590 IEDYMETRERKAEDR
+590 
-605 AFGLTETSTWID
+605 TSTWID
-617 SLADQGYAYPIIK
+617 SLSDQGYQFPIIK
-630 EVSSNGQ
+630 QISPDGQ
-637 QVWFANN
+637 QMWFSNN

-652 TGTGVDKIQKAYFG
+652 SGTGVEKIEKAYFG
-666 NPVFSDVGGK
+666 NPVFSEAGGK
-676 KPLGEAYTS
+676 KYYSDAYTGES
-685 ETGDGT
+685 GDGT
-691 SKAKAEDVSRYT
+691 SKPKAVNVERY
-703 PEELKNLID
+703 D
-712 DEEDD
+712 DEDDD

>member
-1 MKLADYLPEVPKMA
+1 MKLGEYLPEVPEMA
-15 AQMGKLGSQIDIF
+15 KSMGKLGSQIDMF
-28 NDLLLNKSA
+28 GDMMELSKAA

-65 LIQDLQTIAYTVE
+65 LIQDLQTVAYTCE
-78 ELRAPILHITG
+78 ELRAPIMHITG
-89 EVFRRGIKFEP
+89 EVFRRGIEFEP
-100 IKENPDP
+100 LKEDPDESQLDRIKLFLE
-107 KQLNRL
+107 
-113 KKFMDDCNLFDQG
+113 DCNVFDQG

-143 AFIYF
+143 AFLYF
-148 AKEYYDAGDKKLR
+148 AKEYYDGGDGKLT

-194 HREKITQVPAEC
+194 HREQIKESPEEC
-206 DEEKCDQEK
+206 PEEDCKQTL

-227 VHYFLDSEIVHLSKF
+227 VHYFLDTEIVHLSKF

-266 DRNLYRYFFERKVPA
+266 DRNLYRYFFERKMPA

-302 ARTRQDPNYIPMIA
+302 AKTRQDPNYIPMIA

-349 RVSAVYGVSPVW
+349 RVSAIYGVSPVF

-370 LTQQTSQLT
+370 LTQQTLQLT

-390 QIMEKVFPSI
+390 QIMEKIFGAIVD
-400 LNNFGITDY
+400 NFGITDFKM
-409 TLVLPNPE
+409 VLPNPE

-428 QQKSAIA
+428 QQRAAIA
-435 QQLLNMGFDVK
+435 NQMLNMGFDVALNGNK
-446 LKDNDV
+446 LKIDELDFVV
-452 SISDI
+452 SGDA
-457 DFLVG
+457 
-462 GEPVPTA
+462 VPTA

-484 QQAAMQEAMMK
+484 MLVAQAQAMQEM
-495 QQAEGG
+495 QAEQAGQ
-501 GEEGEEAAEGGGEEA
+501 EAGQEA
-516 AEGGGEEEGEIPIEG
+516 PQEQCTDEMPKDENPEEEGSREEPIEN
-531 SMEKAV
+531 AV
-537 TDVPERIANLNT
+537 TDIPERIANIES
-549 AVPRGKQNIEKT
+549 KNIKN
-561 IPTSQRKFQGRMGG
+561 PDLRKGV
-575 ITPDHNDKTPLEERD
+575 T
-590 IEDYMETRERKAEDR
+590 
-605 AFGLTETSTWID
+605 TSTWID
-617 SLADQGYAYPIIK
+617 SLAEQGYQFPIIK
-630 EVSSNGQ
+630 EVSADGRQIWFSNG
-637 QVWFANN
+637 

-652 TGTGVDKIQKAYFG
+652 VGSGINNIEKAYFG
-666 NPVFSDVGGK
+666 NPVFSEAGGK
-676 KPLGEAYTS
+676 KYVGDQYQYES
-685 ETGDGT
+685 GDGS
-691 SKAKAEDVSRYT
+691 SKPKAVNVERY
-703 PEELKNLID
+703 D
-712 DEEDD
+712 DEDDD

>member
-1 MKLADYLPEVPKMA
+1 MKLGDYLPEVPEMA
-15 AQMGKLGSQIDIF
+15 KSMGKLGSQIDMF
-28 NDLLLNKSA
+28 GDMMELSKAA

-65 LIQDLQTIAYTVE
+65 LIQDLQTVAYTCE
-78 ELRAPILHITG
+78 ELRAPIMHITG
-89 EVFRRGIKFEP
+89 EVFRRGIEFEP
-100 IKENPDP
+100 LKEDPDES
-107 KQLNRL
+107 QLDRL
-113 KKFMDDCNLFDQG
+113 KEFLDDCNVFDQG

-143 AFIYF
+143 AFLYF
-148 AKEYYDAGDKKLR
+148 AKEYYDGGDGKLT

-194 HREKITQVPAEC
+194 HREQIKESPEEC
-206 DEEKCDQEK
+206 PEEDCKQTL

-227 VHYFLDSEIVHLSKF
+227 VHYFLDTEIVHLSKF

-266 DRNLYRYFFERKVPA
+266 DRNLYRYFFERKMPA

-302 ARTRQDPNYIPMIA
+302 AKTRQDPNYIPMIA

-349 RVSAVYGVSPVW
+349 RVSAIYGVSPVF

-370 LTQQTSQLT
+370 LTQQTLQLT

-390 QIMEKVFPSI
+390 QIMEKIFGAIVD
-400 LNNFGITDY
+400 NFGITDFKM
-409 TLVLPNPE
+409 VLPNPE

-428 QQKSAIA
+428 QQRAAIA
-435 QQLLNMGFDVK
+435 AQMLNMGFDVVLNGNK
-446 LKDNDV
+446 LK
-452 SISDI
+452 I
-457 DFLVG
+457 DELDFVVTG
-462 GEPVPTA
+462 DAVPTA

-477 LALEQAE
+477 LQLEQLE
-484 QQAAMQEAMMK
+484 QQAAQQQAMMEMQQ
-495 QQAEGG
+495 QQASAPPE
-501 GEEGEEAAEGGGEEA
+501 
-516 AEGGGEEEGEIPIEG
+516 EEEGGADADDRIPEEEDDETG
-531 SMEKAV
+531 SREVPVENAV
-537 TDVPERIANLNT
+537 TDIPERIANIES
-549 AVPRGKQNIEKT
+549 KNIKN
-561 IPTSQRKFQGRMGG
+561 PDLRKGV
-575 ITPDHNDKTPLEERD
+575 T
-590 IEDYMETRERKAEDR
+590 
-605 AFGLTETSTWID
+605 TSTWID
-617 SLADQGYAYPIIK
+617 SLADQGYQFPIIK
-630 EVSSNGQ
+630 EVSADGRQIWFSNG
-637 QVWFANN
+637 

-652 TGTGVDKIQKAYFG
+652 GGSGINNIEKAYFG
-666 NPVFSDVGGK
+666 NPVFSEAGGK
-676 KPLGEAYTS
+676 KYIGDQYQYES
-685 ETGDGT
+685 GDGS
-691 SKAKAEDVSRYT
+691 SKPKAVNVERH
-703 PEELKNLID
+703 D
-712 DEEDD
+712 DEDDD

>member
-1 MKLADYLPEVPKMA
+1 MKLGEYLPEVPEMA
-15 AQMGKLGSQIDIF
+15 KSMGKLGSQIDMF
-28 NDLLLNKSA
+28 GDMMELSKAA

-65 LIQDLQTIAYTVE
+65 LIQDLQTVAYTCE
-78 ELRAPILHITG
+78 ELRAPIMHITG
-89 EVFRRGIKFEP
+89 EVFRRGIEFEP
-100 IKENPDP
+100 LKEDPDESQLDRIKLFLE
-107 KQLNRL
+107 
-113 KKFMDDCNLFDQG
+113 DCNVFDQG

-143 AFIYF
+143 AFLYF
-148 AKEYYDAGDKKLR
+148 AKEYYDGGDGKLT

-194 HREKITQVPAEC
+194 HREQIKESPEEC
-206 DEEKCDQEK
+206 PEEDCKQTL

-227 VHYFLDSEIVHLSKF
+227 VHYFLDTEIVHLSKF

-266 DRNLYRYFFERKVPA
+266 DRNLYRYFFERKMPA

-302 ARTRQDPNYIPMIA
+302 AKTRQDPNYIPMIA

-349 RVSAVYGVSPVW
+349 RVSAIYGVSPVF

-370 LTQQTSQLT
+370 LTQQTLQLT

-390 QIMEKVFPSI
+390 QIMEKIFGAIVD
-400 LNNFGITDY
+400 NFGITDFKM
-409 TLVLPNPE
+409 VLPNPE

-428 QQKSAIA
+428 QQRAAIA
-435 QQLLNMGFDVK
+435 NQMLNMGFDVALNGNK
-446 LKDNDV
+446 LKIDELDFVV
-452 SISDI
+452 SGDA
-457 DFLVG
+457 
-462 GEPVPTA
+462 VPTA

-484 QQAAMQEAMMK
+484 MQVAQAQAMQEM
-495 QQAEGG
+495 QAEQAGQ
-501 GEEGEEAAEGGGEEA
+501 EAPQEQGTDEMPKDENP
-516 AEGGGEEEGEIPIEG
+516 EEEGSREEPIEN
-531 SMEKAV
+531 AV
-537 TDVPERIANLNT
+537 TDIPERIANIES
-549 AVPRGKQNIEKT
+549 KNIKN
-561 IPTSQRKFQGRMGG
+561 PDLRKGV
-575 ITPDHNDKTPLEERD
+575 T
-590 IEDYMETRERKAEDR
+590 
-605 AFGLTETSTWID
+605 TSTWID
-617 SLADQGYAYPIIK
+617 SLAEQGYQFPIIK
-630 EVSSNGQ
+630 EVSADGRQIWFSNG
-637 QVWFANN
+637 

-652 TGTGVDKIQKAYFG
+652 GGSGINNIEKAYFG
-666 NPVFSDVGGK
+666 NPVFSEAGGK
-676 KPLGEAYTS
+676 KYVGDQYQYES
-685 ETGDGT
+685 GDGS
-691 SKAKAEDVSRYT
+691 SKPKAVNVERY
-703 PEELKNLID
+703 D
-712 DEEDD
+712 DEDDD

>member
-1 MKLADYLPEVPKMA
+1 MKLGDYLPEVPEMA
-15 AQMGKLGSQIDIF
+15 KSMGKLGSQIDMF
-28 NDLLLNKSA
+28 GDMMELSKAA
-37 GDTGS
+37 GDTGT

-65 LIQDLQTIAYTVE
+65 LIQDLQTVAYTCE
-78 ELRAPILHITG
+78 ELRAPIMHITG
-89 EVFRRGIKFEP
+89 EVFRRGIEFEP
-100 IKENPDP
+100 LKEDPDES
-107 KQLNRL
+107 QLDRL
-113 KKFMDDCNLFDQG
+113 KEFLDDCNVFDQG

-143 AFIYF
+143 AFLYF
-148 AKEYYDAGDKKLR
+148 AKEYYDGGDGKLT

-194 HREKITQVPAEC
+194 HREQIKESPEEC
-206 DEEKCDQEK
+206 PEEDCKQTL

-227 VHYFLDSEIVHLSKF
+227 VHYFLDTEIVHLSKF

-266 DRNLYRYFFERKVPA
+266 DRNLYRYFFERKMPA

-302 ARTRQDPNYIPMIA
+302 AKTRQDPNYIPMIA

-349 RVSAVYGVSPVW
+349 RVSAIYGVSPVF

-370 LTQQTSQLT
+370 LTQQTLQLT

-390 QIMEKVFPSI
+390 QIMEKIFGAIVD
-400 LNNFGITDY
+400 NFGITDFKM
-409 TLVLPNPE
+409 VLPNPE

-428 QQKSAIA
+428 QQRAAIA
-435 QQLLNMGFDVK
+435 AQMLNMGFDVVLNGNK
-446 LKDNDV
+446 LK
-452 SISDI
+452 I
-457 DFLVG
+457 DELDFVVTG
-462 GEPVPTA
+462 DAVPTA

-477 LALEQAE
+477 LQLEQLE
-484 QQAAMQEAMMK
+484 QQAAQQQAMMEMQQ
-495 QQAEGG
+495 QQASAPPE
-501 GEEGEEAAEGGGEEA
+501 
-516 AEGGGEEEGEIPIEG
+516 EEEGGADADDRIPEEEDDETG
-531 SMEKAV
+531 SREVPVENAV
-537 TDVPERIANLNT
+537 TDIPERIANIES
-549 AVPRGKQNIEKT
+549 KNIKNPEL
-561 IPTSQRKFQGRMGG
+561 RKGV
-575 ITPDHNDKTPLEERD
+575 T
-590 IEDYMETRERKAEDR
+590 
-605 AFGLTETSTWID
+605 TSTWID
-617 SLADQGYAYPIIK
+617 SLAEQGYQFPIIK
-630 EVSSNGQ
+630 EVSADGRQIWFSNG
-637 QVWFANN
+637 

-652 TGTGVDKIQKAYFG
+652 GGSGINNIEKAYFG
-666 NPVFSDVGGK
+666 NPVFSEAGGK
-676 KPLGEAYTS
+676 KYIGDQYQYES
-685 ETGDGT
+685 GDGS
-691 SKAKAEDVSRYT
+691 SKPKAVNVERH
-703 PEELKNLID
+703 D
-712 DEEDD
+712 DEDDD

>member
-1 MKLADYLPEVPKMA
+1 MKLGDYLPEVPEMA
-15 AQMGKLGSQIDIF
+15 KTMGKLGSQIDIF

-37 GDTGS
+37 GETGS

-65 LIQDLQTIAYTVE
+65 LIQDLQTVAYTAE

-89 EVFRRGIKFEP
+89 EVFRRGIQFDP
-100 IKENPDP
+100 LVENPDE
-107 KQLNRL
+107 KQLKRL
-113 KKFMDDCNLFDQG
+113 KEFMDDCNVFDQG

-143 AFIYF
+143 AFLYF
-148 AKEYYDAGDKKLR
+148 AKEYYDSGDKKLR

-194 HREKITQVPAEC
+194 HREQIKEIPDATCPDDDCEQ
-206 DEEKCDQEK
+206 QM

-266 DRNLYRYFFERKVPA
+266 DRNLYRYFFERKMPA

-302 ARTRQDPNYIPMIA
+302 AKTRQDPNYIPMIA

-349 RVSAVYGVSPVW
+349 RVAAIWGVSPMW
-361 QGAPDSFGG
+361 QGAPDNFGG
-370 LTQQTSQLT
+370 LTQQTAQLT
-379 VMSRVVERDQR
+379 VMGRVVERDQR
-390 QIMEKVFPSI
+390 QIMEKIFPAI
-400 LNNFGITDY
+400 LKNFGITDWK
-409 TLVLPNPE
+409 LVLPNPE

-428 QQKSAIA
+428 QQRAAIA
-435 QQLLNMGFDVK
+435 QQMLSMGFDVQLKGNK
-446 LKDNDV
+446 LE
-452 SISDI
+452 I
-457 DFLVG
+457 DELDFVVTG
-462 GEPVPTA
+462 VAVPTA

-484 QQAAMQEAMMK
+484 QQAAMQEVMME
-495 QQAEGG
+495 QQAAGG
-501 GEEGEEAAEGGGEEA
+501 GEEAPPEEGEEAPPEE
-516 AEGGGEEEGEIPIEG
+516 GEEEAPPKEG
-531 SMEKAV
+531 SQEVPVEASMEKGV
-537 TDVPERIANLNT
+537 TDVPQRIAN
-549 AVPRGKQNIEKT
+549 IE
-561 IPTSQRKFQGRMGG
+561 SKF
-575 ITPDHNDKTPLEERD
+575 IKNPDLK
-590 IEDYMETRERKAEDR
+590 KA
-605 AFGLTETSTWID
+605 TTTSTWID
-617 SLADQGYAYPIIK
+617 SLANQGYDYPIIK
-630 EVSSNGQ
+630 QISPDGHQ
-637 QVWFANN
+637 IWFANN
-644 GEEYVGNL
+644 GQEYVGNL
-652 TGTGVDKIQKAYFG
+652 SGTGVDKIEKAYFG
-666 NPVFSDVGGK
+666 NPVHSEAGGK
-676 KPLGEAYTS
+676 KPYSEAYTS

-691 SKAKAEDVSRYT
+691 SKKKAVDVS
-703 PEELKNLID
+703 ED
-712 DEEDD
+712 DEDD

>member
-1 MKLADYLPEVPKMA
+1 MKLGDYLPEVPEMA
-15 AQMGKLGSQIDIF
+15 KSMGRLGSQIDMF
-28 NDLLLNKSA
+28 GDMMELSKAA

-65 LIQDLQTIAYTVE
+65 LIQDLQTVAYTCE
-78 ELRAPILHITG
+78 ELRAPIMHITG

-100 IKENPDP
+100 KVEEPDES
-107 KQLNRL
+107 QLDRINEFL
-113 KKFMDDCNLFDQG
+113 DDCNVFDQG

-143 AFIYF
+143 AFLYF
-148 AKEYYDAGDKKLR
+148 SKEYYDNGDGTLR

-194 HREKITQVPAEC
+194 HREQIKESPDPCPE
-206 DEEKCDQEK
+206 DKCEQTL

-227 VHYFLDSEIVHLSKF
+227 VHYFLDTEIVHLSKF
-242 NPTETYGWSPILT
+242 NPSETYGWSPILT

-266 DRNLYRYFFERKVPA
+266 DRNLYRYFFERKMPA

-302 ARTRQDPNYIPMIA
+302 AKTRQDPNYIPMIA

-349 RVSAVYGVSPVW
+349 RVSAIYGVSPVF

-370 LTQQTSQLT
+370 LTQQTLQLT

-390 QIMEKVFPSI
+390 QIIEKVFGAI
-400 LNNFGITDY
+400 LDNFGITDWEM
-409 TLVLPNPE
+409 TLPNPE

-428 QQKSAIA
+428 QQRAAIA
-435 QQLLNMGFDVK
+435 QQMLAMGFNVELKGNK
-446 LKDNDV
+446 LKVDELDF
-452 SISDI
+452 II
-457 DFLVG
+457 DG
-462 GEPVPTA
+462 QAVPTA
-469 KLQGEQQA
+469 QMAGEQQA

-484 QQAAMQEAMMK
+484 EQYAQQKAAMEQMQQQQEMMAEAGE
-495 QQAEGG
+495 QEGG
-501 GEEGEEAAEGGGEEA
+501 IEPGGDPRPRVDDATGDVN
-516 AEGGGEEEGEIPIEG
+516 IEN
-531 SMEKAV
+531 AV
-537 TDVPERIANLNT
+537 TDIPERIANIES
-549 AVPRGKQNIEKT
+549 KNIKNPELK
-561 IPTSQRKFQGRMGG
+561 KGV
-575 ITPDHNDKTPLEERD
+575 
-590 IEDYMETRERKAEDR
+590 A
-605 AFGLTETSTWID
+605 TSTWID
-617 SLADQGYAYPIIK
+617 SLADQGYQFPIIK
-630 EVSSNGQ
+630 EVSADGRQIWFSNG
-637 QVWFANN
+637 

-652 TGTGVDKIQKAYFG
+652 GGTGINNIEKAYFG
-666 NPVFSDVGGK
+666 NPVFSEAGGK
-676 KPLGEAYTS
+676 KYVGDQYQYER
-685 ETGDGT
+685 GDGS
-691 SKAKAEDVSRYT
+691 SKPKAVDVS
-703 PEELKNLID
+703 
-712 DEEDD
+712 EDDDD

>member
-1 MKLADYLPEVPKMA
+1 MKLGDYLPEVPEMA
-15 AQMGKLGSQIDIF
+15 KTMGQLGSQIDIF
-28 NDLLLNKSA
+28 NDVMLNKAA

-65 LIQDLQTIAYTVE
+65 LIQDLQTVAYTAE

-89 EVFRRGIKFEP
+89 EVFRRGIQFEP
-100 IKENPDP
+100 TVENPDDS
-107 KQLNRL
+107 QLDRIKEFL
-113 KKFMDDCNLFDQG
+113 DDCNVFDQG

-134 HWDLNTVDD
+134 HWDMNTVDD
-143 AFIYF
+143 AFLYF
-148 AKEYYDAGDKKLR
+148 SKEYYDAGDGKLR

-194 HREKITQVPAEC
+194 HREQIKESPEEC
-206 DEEKCDQEK
+206 PEEKCEQK
-215 QPAMYRYLYRTE
+215 MQPAMYRYLYRTE

-266 DRNLYRYFFERKVPA
+266 DRNLYRYFFERKMPA

-302 ARTRQDPNYIPMIA
+302 AKTRQDPNYIPMIA

-349 RVSAVYGVSPVW
+349 RVAAIWGVAPMW

-379 VMSRVVERDQR
+379 VMGRVVERDQR
-390 QIMEKVFPSI
+390 QIMEKVFPA
-400 LNNFGITDY
+400 LLDNFGVTDWKM
-409 TLVLPNPE
+409 VLPNPE

-428 QQKSAIA
+428 QQKAAIA
-435 QQLLNMGFDVK
+435 QQMLGMGFDVK
-446 LKDNDV
+446 LKGNELKIDDL
-452 SISDI
+452 
-457 DFLVG
+457 DFLIS
-462 GEPVPTA
+462 GEAVPTA
-469 KLQGEQQA
+469 KLAGEQQA

-484 QQAAMQEAMMK
+484 QQAAQQEAMMEQA
-495 QQAEGG
+495 QQ
-501 GEEGEEAAEGGGEEA
+501 EAAEGGGEEA
-516 AEGGGEEEGEIPIEG
+516 PPEEAPPEEGSQEVPIEN
-531 SMEKAV
+531 AV
-537 TDVPERIANLNT
+537 TDIPERIANIES
-549 AVPRGKQNIEKT
+549 KNIKNPELKKSVT
-561 IPTSQRKFQGRMGG
+561 
-575 ITPDHNDKTPLEERD
+575 
-590 IEDYMETRERKAEDR
+590 
-605 AFGLTETSTWID
+605 TSTWID
-617 SLADQGYAYPIIK
+617 SLSDQGYQFPIIK
-630 EVSSNGQ
+630 QISPDGQ
-637 QVWFANN
+637 QVWFSNN

-652 TGTGVDKIQKAYFG
+652 SGTGVEKIAKAYFG
-666 NPVFSDVGGK
+666 NPVFSEAGGK
-676 KPLGEAYTS
+676 KYYSDAYTGES
-685 ETGDGT
+685 GDGT
-691 SKAKAEDVSRYT
+691 SKPKAVNVERY
-703 PEELKNLID
+703 D
-712 DEEDD
+712 DEDDD

>member
-1 MKLADYLPEVPKMA
+1 MKLGDYLPEVPEMA
-15 AQMGKLGSQIDIF
+15 KSMGKLGSQIDMF
-28 NDLLLNKSA
+28 GDMMQLSKAA

-65 LIQDLQTIAYTVE
+65 LIQDLQTVAYTCE
-78 ELRAPILHITG
+78 ELRAPIMHITG
-89 EVFRRGIKFEP
+89 EVFRRGIEFEP
-100 IKENPDP
+100 LKEDPDES
-107 KQLNRL
+107 QLDRL
-113 KKFMDDCNLFDQG
+113 KEFLDDCNVFDQG

-143 AFIYF
+143 AFLYF
-148 AKEYYDAGDKKLR
+148 AKEYYDGGDGKLT

-194 HREKITQVPAEC
+194 HREQIKESPEEC
-206 DEEKCDQEK
+206 PEEDCKQK
-215 QPAMYRYLYRTE
+215 LQPAMYRYLYRTE
-227 VHYFLDSEIVHLSKF
+227 VHYFLDTEIVHLSKF

-266 DRNLYRYFFERKVPA
+266 DRNLYRYFFERKMPA

-302 ARTRQDPNYIPMIA
+302 AKTRQDPNYIPMIA

-349 RVSAVYGVSPVW
+349 RVSAIYGVSPVF

-370 LTQQTSQLT
+370 LTQQTLQLT

-390 QIMEKVFPSI
+390 QIMEKIFGAIVD
-400 LNNFGITDY
+400 NFGITDFKM
-409 TLVLPNPE
+409 VLPNPE

-428 QQKSAIA
+428 QQRAAIA
-435 QQLLNMGFDVK
+435 AQMLNMGFDVVLNGNK
-446 LKDNDV
+446 LK
-452 SISDI
+452 I
-457 DFLVG
+457 DELDFVVTG
-462 GEPVPTA
+462 DAVPTA

-477 LALEQAE
+477 LQLEQLE
-484 QQAAMQEAMMK
+484 QQAAQQQAMMEMQQ
-495 QQAEGG
+495 QQASAPPE
-501 GEEGEEAAEGGGEEA
+501 
-516 AEGGGEEEGEIPIEG
+516 EEEGGADADDRIPEEEDDETG
-531 SMEKAV
+531 SREVPVENAV
-537 TDVPERIANLNT
+537 TDIPERIANIES
-549 AVPRGKQNIEKT
+549 KNIKN
-561 IPTSQRKFQGRMGG
+561 PDLRKGV
-575 ITPDHNDKTPLEERD
+575 T
-590 IEDYMETRERKAEDR
+590 
-605 AFGLTETSTWID
+605 TSTWID
-617 SLADQGYAYPIIK
+617 SLADQGYQFPIIK
-630 EVSSNGQ
+630 EVSADGRQIWFSNG
-637 QVWFANN
+637 

-652 TGTGVDKIQKAYFG
+652 GGSGINNIEKAYFG
-666 NPVFSDVGGK
+666 NPVFSEAGGK
-676 KPLGEAYTS
+676 KYIGDQYQYES
-685 ETGDGT
+685 GDGS
-691 SKAKAEDVSRYT
+691 SKPKAVNVERH
-703 PEELKNLID
+703 D
-712 DEEDD
+712 DEDDD